1 MEPEQPDGASPP
13 WTAGT
18 ISVLRS
24 EAERV
29 RALSRSLEDFAV
41 DLRQVDPGAWSG
53 RAHDAFAGRR
63 TKLAARCREVAETH
77 ASAARALDDY
87 VAVLEQL
94 TRSAQY
100 ATDSSLVQRL
110 ASQRGEAAARA
121 SLALTEASDELSTLR
136 ETLDDLDQ
144 ARAPRL
150 APASPSP
157 TPKPEP
163 AFAPPE
169 SGLVLGQ
176 VLTNRVEFD
185 RGLQQLSDAMLLH
198 WCRD

>member
-1 MEPEQPDGASPP
+1 MMEPEQPDGASAP

-41 DLRQVDPGAWSG
+41 DLRQIDPGAWSG
-53 RAHDAFAGRR
+53 RAHDAFAERR
-63 TKLAARCREVAETH
+63 TGLAGRCRQVAETH

-100 ATDSSLVQRL
+100 STDSLLLRRL
-110 ASQRGEAAARA
+110 AGQRAEAAARA
-121 SLALTEASDELSTLR
+121 AAALTGASGELTTLR
-136 ETLDDLDQ
+136 VLLGDLDQ
-144 ARAPRL
+144 PRARQLVPRQPSKLPQPVDAPAEPGL
-150 APASPSP
+150 APS
-157 TPKPEP
+157 
-163 AFAPPE
+163 
-169 SGLVLGQ
+169 LL
-176 VLTNRVEFD
+176 LTNRVEFD
-185 RGLQQLSDAMLLH
+185 KGLQHLSDAMWLF
-198 WCRD
+198 WSRN